1 MDLVTL
7 ALAKKLASSGGG
19 SGAGI
24 PGEDG
29 VGDIPKESTIKSYID
44 SAVGAGRTDVDSQID
59 EALSQAKAYTDTVLT
74 IIKF

>member
-19 SGAGI
+19 SKAGT

-44 SAVGAGRTDVDSQID
+44 SAVGSGGADVASQID
-59 EALSQAKAYTDTVLT
+59 EALSQAKAYTDAALT
-74 IIKF
+74 ITEF

>member
-7 ALAKKLASSGGG
+7 ALVKKLAGSGGG
-19 SGAGI
+19 SGAGT